1 MTAMISS
8 FTIGRLPRI
17 EFGAGCLA
25 TLPTLAGRYGRRLLL
40 LTGGHSFTA
49 SPHWARLE
57 TALGAAGFTYAV
69 LRITGEPAPE
79 EIDAMVR
86 EQGEGRWDLVV
97 GIGGGSVL
105 DGAKAVAGLLKPGN
119 SVMDHLEG
127 VGPELPY
134 RGPATPFIAVPTTAG
149 TGSEATKNA
158 VLTRQ
163 GAEGFKKSF
172 RDEAL
177 MAEVALVDPDLLATC
192 PPALIAANG
201 MDALTQLLES
211 YLSIRAN
218 PVTDALALAGLAAVR
233 DGLLAWYQGGAE
245 AAAGRERMALA
256 ALLSGVCLAQTGLG
270 SVHGLAQPLGSLF
283 PIPHGVVC
291 GTLVAAATRVNI
303 AALRER
309 EPASPAL
316 DKYATV
322 GRLLAGQ
329 PLAMAESGAVVAGA
343 VAAGAADGV
352 VAGVTAGIAADVVAD
367 VATRGA
373 VKVATYGAGN
383 AAAKADAVEALLATL
398 EAWTELMRL
407 PTLDRLGVTAA
418 DFPRIIAASRNS
430 SMKTNPLVLTDA
442 EIEGILALRLA
453 EGRTVPSG
461 GERTPGPA

>member
-1 MTAMISS
+1 MPLIPPFA
-8 FTIGRLPRI
+8 IGRLPRI
-17 EFGAGCLA
+17 EFGAGRLA
-25 TLPTLAGRYGRRLLL
+25 TLPALAGRHGRRLLL

-49 SPHWARLE
+49 SPHWVRLE
-57 TALGAAGFTYAV
+57 TALGAAGFTYTV
-69 LRITGEPAPE
+69 LRITGEPSPE
-79 EIDAMVR
+79 EIDAIVR
-86 EQGEGRWDLVV
+86 EQREGRWDLVV

-134 RGPATPFIAVPTTAG
+134 RGPTTPFIAVPTTAG
-149 TGSEATKNA
+149 TGSEATRNA

-163 GAEGFKKSF
+163 GPAGFKKSF

-192 PPALIAANG
+192 PPDLIAANG

-211 YLSIRAN
+211 YLSVRAN
-218 PVTDALALAGLAAVR
+218 PLTDALALAGLAAVG

-256 ALLSGVCLAQTGLG
+256 ALLSGICLAQTGLG

-309 EPASPAL
+309 EPAGPAL
-316 DKYATV
+316 AKYATV

-329 PLAMAESGAVVAGA
+329 RSAH
-343 VAAGAADGV
+343 AAGWGDVA
-352 VAGVTAGIAADVVAD
+352 AGVTADVSVGEALDVAAVVANQ
-367 VATRGA
+367 VASFGEGDAAGA
-373 VKVATYGAGN
+373 RVAV
-383 AAAKADAVEALLATL
+383 KADALEVLLATL
-398 EAWTELMRL
+398 EDWTRLMRL
-407 PTLDRLGVTAA
+407 PTLDRLDVTAA
-418 DFPRIIAASRNS
+418 DFPRIVAASRNS

-442 EIEGILALRLA
+442 EIEHLLTLRLP
-453 EGRTVPSG
+453 EERTVPSG